1 MKRFLACIA
10 VLLALLLFAGCA
22 KEAGHG
28 APITVSLEIRCDALL
43 EHMDELKA
51 EKRSLVP
58 ESGVLLST
66 GPVTAYEGDTVFDL
80 LRREL
85 TARKL
90 HFEYTDANLYKS
102 IYIEGICNL
111 YEFDC
116 GPQSGWVYS
125 VNGQFPNLGCS
136 GYTLS
141 DGDQVVFAYTRD
153 LGKDVGGGDFS

>member
-10 VLLALLLFAGCA
+10 ALLALLLFAGCTGPA
-22 KEAGHG
+22 EDRP
-28 APITVSLEIRCDALL
+28 PITVTLEIRCDVLL
-43 EHMDELKA
+43 NHLDQLKE
-51 EKRSLVP
+51 EKRALVP

-66 GPVTAYEGDTVFDL
+66 GPITAYEGDTVFDL

-85 TARKL
+85 IARKL
-90 HFEYTDANLYKS
+90 QFEYTDANIYKS
-102 IYIEGICNL
+102 AYIEGICNL

-116 GPQSGWVYS
+116 GPKSGWVYS

-141 DGDQVVFAYTRD
+141 DGDRVVFAYTRD
-153 LGKDVGGGDFS
+153 LGKDVGGGDLS